1 MKASGQLLYG
11 IPHGDVIHYDYT
23 VAVPVIR
30 HTIAALAATT
40 EAMGES
46 DSPAASMYYRA
57 ALMAEVIE
65 SLGDL
70 PEEAITAELL
80 LDGLTDEDMDL
91 LDAELSGL
99 KKKADARTAGLSGL
113 RRATL
118 ILGRFGISGDR
129 IEGMTVSEL
138 TSWLD
143 DLDGLHGRKP
153 AARVPH
159 VKSRRRKK
167 GKR

>member
-11 IPHGDVIHYDYT
+11 VPHGDAIHYDYT
-23 VAVPVIR
+23 VTVPVIR

-46 DSPAASMYYRA
+46 ESPAASMYYKA

-70 PEEAITAELL
+70 PKEAITAELL
-80 LDGLTDEDMDL
+80 LDGVMDDDMDL

-99 KKKADARTAGLSGL
+99 KKKRMRVLP
-113 RRATL
+113 
-118 ILGRFGISGDR
+118 
-129 IEGMTVSEL
+129 VSPDSDEPP
-138 TSWLD
+138 SSLD
-143 DLDGLHGRKP
+143 DSVSAQTASKE
-153 AARVPH
+153 
-159 VKSRRRKK
+159 
-167 GKR
+167 

>member
-11 IPHGDVIHYDYT
+11 VPHGDVILYDYT
-23 VAVPVIR
+23 VTVPVIR
-30 HTIAALAATT
+30 HTVNALAATN
-40 EAMGES
+40 EAFGEA
-46 DSPAASMYYRA
+46 DSPAARMYYRVA
-57 ALMAEVIE
+57 VMAEVIE

-70 PEEAITAELL
+70 KKEDITAELL
-80 LDGLTDEDMDL
+80 LDGLTDDDMDL
-91 LDAELSGL
+91 LDAELAGL
-99 KKKADARTAGLSGL
+99 KKADARAVGLSGL

-118 ILGRFGISGDR
+118 ILGRFGISADR

-153 AARVPH
+153 AARTPH
-159 VKSRRRKK
+159 VKSRRKKK

>member
-40 EAMGES
+40 EALGES
-46 DSPAASMYYRA
+46 ESPAASMYYKA

-70 PEEAITAELL
+70 PKEAITAELL
-80 LDGLTDEDMDL
+80 LDGLMDDDMDL

-99 KKKADARTAGLSGL
+99 KKKRMRVLP
-113 RRATL
+113 
-118 ILGRFGISGDR
+118 
-129 IEGMTVSEL
+129 VSPDSDEPP
-138 TSWLD
+138 SSLD
-143 DLDGLHGRKP
+143 DSVSAQTASKE
-153 AARVPH
+153 
-159 VKSRRRKK
+159 
-167 GKR
+167 

>member
-23 VAVPVIR
+23 VACPVIR

-40 EAMGES
+40 EAFGES
-46 DSPAASMYYRA
+46 ESPAASMYYKA

-70 PEEAITAELL
+70 PKEAITAELL
-80 LDGLTDEDMDL
+80 LDGLMDDDMDL

-99 KKKADARTAGLSGL
+99 KKKRMRVLPVSQGSDEPPLSSDDSVS
-113 RRATL
+113 AQ
-118 ILGRFGISGDR
+118 
-129 IEGMTVSEL
+129 TVSKE
-138 TSWLD
+138 
-143 DLDGLHGRKP
+143 
-153 AARVPH
+153 
-159 VKSRRRKK
+159 
-167 GKR
+167 

>member
-70 PEEAITAELL
+70 PKEAITAELL

-99 KKKADARTAGLSGL
+99 KKKR
-113 RRATL
+113 
-118 ILGRFGISGDR
+118 
-129 IEGMTVSEL
+129 M
-138 TSWLD
+138 
-143 DLDGLHGRKP
+143 
-153 AARVPH
+153 RVPP
-159 VKSRRRKK
+159 VSQDSDEPPSSSDDSASAETASKE
-167 GKR
+167 

>member
-46 DSPAASMYYRA
+46 ESPAASMYYKA

-70 PEEAITAELL
+70 PKEAITAELL
-80 LDGLTDEDMDL
+80 LDGLMDDDMDL

-99 KKKADARTAGLSGL
+99 KKKRMRVLP
-113 RRATL
+113 
-118 ILGRFGISGDR
+118 
-129 IEGMTVSEL
+129 VSPDSDEPP
-138 TSWLD
+138 SSLD
-143 DLDGLHGRKP
+143 DSASAQTASKE
-153 AARVPH
+153 
-159 VKSRRRKK
+159 
-167 GKR
+167 

>member
-70 PEEAITAELL
+70 PKEAITAELL

-99 KKKADARTAGLSGL
+99 KKSGCAYRRSLRAPTSHPHPRTIRHQRRPHRRNDCQRADQLAG
-113 RRATL
+113 
-118 ILGRFGISGDR
+118 
-129 IEGMTVSEL
+129 
-138 TSWLD
+138 
-143 DLDGLHGRKP
+143 
-153 AARVPH
+153 
-159 VKSRRRKK
+159 
-167 GKR
+167 

>member
-70 PEEAITAELL
+70 PKEAITAELL

-99 KKKADARTAGLSGL
+99 KKKR
-113 RRATL
+113 
-118 ILGRFGISGDR
+118 
-129 IEGMTVSEL
+129 M
-138 TSWLD
+138 
-143 DLDGLHGRKP
+143 
-153 AARVPH
+153 RVPP
-159 VKSRRRKK
+159 VSQGSDEQPSSSDDSASAETASKE
-167 GKR
+167 

>member
-70 PEEAITAELL
+70 PKEAITAELL

-99 KKKADARTAGLSGL
+99 KKADARTAGLSGL

-153 AARVPH
+153 SSPCT
-159 VKSRRRKK
+159 SR
-167 GKR
+167 